1 MRILLTVMLMVFLA
15 GCVTRDLRTD
25 ENNGITINKF
35 FADPSSVDSGDIFHA
50 YMELENVGGR
60 TAKSVKLELISTAFD
75 QQQRENAPAIAK
87 IGQPLPEFSFT
98 PVDKAGNTPYFYA
111 TLAPPDASLN
121 RPGEF
126 RVVGWTLQAPFIPEG
141 IIKDFRLL
149 GRATYEYSTSAAL
162 NIPVYTK
169 NEFRQ
174 SQDLKSLEATSTNG
188 PIKVFISGPGQV
200 VVNTDPDIIRL
211 NNNEAAV
218 YTITLK
224 NTGDGIPFTNNIN
237 GLVKGTVRF
246 SGGITPVDCINTG
259 TAQLEQQLL
268 QRPSQ
273 QAYDSSYYV
282 ITLPEND
289 NGVVL
294 RNGNSATFSCTLA
307 LARSQW
313 ISRPFGTATIAFD
326 LSYLYFIEKETKVSV
341 KGLRT

>member
-1 MRILLTVMLMVFLA
+1 MKVALVIMLVVSLA
-15 GCVTRDLRTD
+15 GCIARDVRVD
-25 ENNGITINKF
+25 ENNGVSINKL
-35 FADPSSVDSGDIFHA
+35 FADPSSVDSGDIFHV

-60 TAKSVKLELISTAFD
+60 TAKSVNLDLVATAFD
-75 QQQRENAPAIAK
+75 QQQRQNLPTIAK
-87 IGQPLPEFSFT
+87 IGQPMPEFTFT
-98 PVDKAGNTPYFYA
+98 PVERNSYSFQ
-111 TLAPPDASLN
+111 TLAPPDPDLN
-121 RPGEF
+121 QPGEF
-126 RVVGWTLQAPFIPEG
+126 HVVSWALQAPFIPEG
-141 IIKDFRLL
+141 IVKDFRLL
-149 GRATYEYSTSAAL
+149 GRVTYEYSTSAAI

-169 NEFRQ
+169 NEIKQ
-174 SQDLKSLEATSTNG
+174 SKDVKSLEATSTNG

-218 YTITLK
+218 YTITLR

-282 ITLPEND
+282 ITLPETD

-294 RNGNSATFSCTLA
+294 RNGNSATFSCTLV
-307 LARSQW
+307 LARDQW
-313 ISRPFGTATIAFD
+313 ISRPFGTATITFD
-326 LSYLYFIEKETKVSV
+326 LSYLYFIEKETTVSV
-341 KGLRT
+341 KGLRA